1 MAANGFRHSTI
12 SNMWGIGSYNVIGEN
27 IAMGYGSGTTAGTLH
42 VAWMN
47 SSGHRENMLSPQ
59 FDSVGIGVFC
69 AADGSMWAT
78 TSFADR
84 AAAGPRPRAP
94 ACRPSIRSC
103 GATPAPRA
111 ADTHRARTA
120 AARSHRRV
128 RSRRCTS
135 RSGVCEKSRY
145 HEPIASRRSGVTTAT
160 TRSAIPRA
168 AAPRRGRHRDGEH
181 DVARDR
187 AHGVTSIVPARSIPV
202 REPVVDD
209 HRVATGNGEAGP
221 ISR

>member
-78 TSFADR
+78 TSFA
-84 AAAGPRPRAP
+84 
-94 ACRPSIRSC
+94 
-103 GATPAPRA
+103 
-111 ADTHRARTA
+111 
-120 AARSHRRV
+120 
-128 RSRRCTS
+128 
-135 RSGVCEKSRY
+135 
-145 HEPIASRRSGVTTAT
+145 
-160 TRSAIPRA
+160 
-168 AAPRRGRHRDGEH
+168 APRRGRTRAPRAAGVPPVNPIVRSDPGSALPLTPTEPAYRGPLTPTRPAA
-181 DVARDR
+181 DAAPRDR
-187 AHGVTSIVPARSIPV
+187 VSARS
-202 REPVVDD
+202 RGTTNRSRAGA
-209 HRVATGNGEAGP
+209 RV
-221 ISR
+221 